1 MYPCKNT
8 AVFLNLEAGPVHQ
21 NHLVSHLVSHLVPA
35 FGMIWT
41 ARSRRREV
49 LQSNFGQVF
58 FLISFSLS
66 HASS

>member
-1 MYPCKNT
+1 MYPCKNN

-21 NHLVSHLVSHLVPA
+21 NHLVSHLVPA

-49 LQSNFGQVF
+49 LQSNFGQIF